1 MKRTLPVAAL
11 CIAATAFSYSAAIA
25 QVAPQ
30 PTPSPT
36 PSPAAT
42 SCHKFNPRELVATK
56 GQSSPFILESEG
68 FVIGTFA
75 SLKDAETAKRV
86 AAHSDT
92 ECLIGIS
99 SQLSRQYQY
108 VDEYFEGSGPG
119 GPWPDPED
127 CESYKPAD
135 LTTQEISGAYYL
147 LSGNYDVSTFATAPD
162 AERALLV
169 AKDHSKFCFVGRKD
183 SGGNAQYVMTYF
195 H

>member
-1 MKRTLPVAAL
+1 MKRTFPVAAV
-11 CIAATAFSYSAAIA
+11 CIAATMLSYTVALA

-30 PTPSPT
+30 PSPT
-36 PSPAAT
+36 PSPVPAAKY
-42 SCHKFNPRELVATK
+42 CHKYNPTK
-56 GQSSPFILESEG
+56 LAPKTQGSHFILDSEG
-68 FVIGTFA
+68 FVIAQFA
-75 SLKDAETAKRV
+75 SRNDAEIAKRV
-86 AAHSDT
+86 ADHSDT
-92 ECLIGIS
+92 ECVIGTS
-99 SQLSRQYQY
+99 SQLSGQYQF

-147 LSGNYDVSTFATAPD
+147 LSGNDDISTFATAAD

-169 AKDHSKFCFVGRKD
+169 AKDHTKFCFVGRHD